1 VFKPML
7 AGHCSFG
14 NNQPSRVLFFSKT
27 FDPLAINFNVRVIPL
42 TINLLDFFWVIITRV
57 GSQIS
62 N

>member
-1 VFKPML
+1 MFKPML
-7 AGHCSFG
+7 AGHCFFE

-27 FDPLAINFNVRVIPL
+27 FDTLVINFNVRVTPL
-42 TINLLDFFWVIITRV
+42 TINLLDFFWVIVIRV